1 MKNALESTG
10 NRADHIRELTNS
22 KTEIQKSGGWRQRTE
37 TFIKNEETLWE
48 LFDFTRKPNIIIGIP
63 EEEEK
68 GEKAAD
74 SIFKEIKAENFSNLE
89 KKLDL

>member
-1 MKNALESTG
+1 MIIINYHITQKDG
-10 NRADHIRELTNS
+10 NHLW
-22 KTEIQKSGGWRQRTE
+22 GWRQRTE

-48 LFDFTRKPNIIIGIP
+48 FFDSTRKANIIIGIP

-68 GEKAAD
+68 GEKGAD